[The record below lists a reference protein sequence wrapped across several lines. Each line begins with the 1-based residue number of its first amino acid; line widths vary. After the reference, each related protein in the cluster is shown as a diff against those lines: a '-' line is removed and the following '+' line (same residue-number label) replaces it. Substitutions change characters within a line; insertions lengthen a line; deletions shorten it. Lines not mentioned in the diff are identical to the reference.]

1 MKDQPKHTPGP
12 WFIDV
17 ATDENERIELFVRR
31 DGDAISIAGDITDP
45 ETGLPGKDNARLIAA
60 APDLLE
66 SLKALTTN
74 PHVNLGDLVY
84 KVRDSEGEGWD
95 GPQVKAWSDAVQA
108 AAAAIAKAEGREG

>member
-12 WFIDV
+12 WKVTRNNMGVRSIDAPVCRLWMLRSGQGV
-17 ATDENERIELFVRR
+17 A
-31 DGDAISIAGDITDP
+31 
-45 ETGLPGKDNARLIAA
+45 NAHLIAA

-66 SLKALTTN
+66 VLKALTTN

-84 KVRDSEGEGWD
+84 KIRDSECDGWD

-108 AAAAIAKAEGREG
+108 AAAAIAKAEGRSE